1 MPRTTPQET
10 TLIVFARDQISSWE
24 PTPDFVSHLK
34 ARWPQVRVLHLVD
47 AAEFQREIPGADI
60 VAGRW
65 LRAEEFALARKL
77 KWIHSFATGIAQMMY
92 PALQQS
98 SVEVTNA
105 GSVHCVPISEYV
117 LGGLIALSRRFPDCM
132 RYQQEGRWMQQELW
146 NAPIRPRE
154 LCGQVL
160 LFIGFGAIGRAVAT
174 VIRPLGMRVWAVTRS
189 GRADPELAEKS
200 FPSAKLHEALPEAD
214 FVLVAAPDL
223 PETRGMIG
231 ERELALMKPTAYFLN
246 VARGVIVDEPALIRA
261 LERRAIAGAM
271 LDVTSKEP
279 LPADS
284 PLWKLDNAF
293 ITPHVSALTDHVW
306 ERQEHL
312 LNENLERWFS
322 GKELLNRVDLSRG
335 Y

>member
-1 MPRTTPQET
+1 MTRTNSQDT

-24 PTPDFVSHLK
+24 PTPDFAARLQ
-34 ARWPQVRVLHLVD
+34 ARWPQVRVLHRIDD
-47 AAEFQREIPGADI
+47 AFQREIQGADI

-105 GSVHCVPISEYV
+105 GSVHCVPIAEYV
-117 LGGLIALSRRFPDCM
+117 LGGLIALSRRFPDCL
-132 RYQQEGRWMQQELW
+132 RYQREGRWMQQELW

-160 LFIGFGAIGRAVAT
+160 LCIGFGAIGRAVAT
-174 VIRPLGMRVWAVTRS
+174 VLRPMGMRVWAVTRS
-189 GRADPELAEKS
+189 GRAEPELAEKS

-214 FVLVAAPDL
+214 FVIVATPDL

-261 LERRAIAGAM
+261 LERRAFAGAM

-284 PLWKLDNAF
+284 PLWKLDNVF

-322 GKELLNRVDLSRG
+322 GRELLNRVDLSRG